1 MSWRQN
7 SDITTAPREPA
18 TPPGPPG
25 PQRISRGRTAI
36 LAVVF
41 VALVAGIAGLV
52 VTRGSD
58 DSSHDGVQGATG
70 TLPAVSTVPAQSDQ
84 RPALLNTG
92 EDWDTIVRS
101 IVRFSEW
108 LKLHPNPELLDE
120 YTVPTHKDY
129 ADTKLGLTNLAT
141 KGWRYDPVPAPV
153 TVERV
158 SVTTRMSPT
167 RVGLAIRFGPAPQY
181 RVVDQAGNEVY
192 NQPSTNGNTVEWTL
206 ARTPADNPHW
216 RVEAVLAL

>member
-7 SDITTAPREPA
+7 SEITTAPMEPA
-18 TPPGPPG
+18 TRPGQEG
-25 PQRISRGRTAI
+25 PQPISRGKTAV
-36 LAVVF
+36 LAIVF
-41 VALVAGIAGLV
+41 VALIAGIVGLV
-52 VTRGSD
+52 ATRGSND
-58 DSSHDGVQGATG
+58 GGQDGVQGATG
-70 TLPAVSTVPAQSDQ
+70 TVPVVSTVPAQNDQ

-92 EDWDTIVRS
+92 EDFDTIVRS

-108 LKLHPNPELLDE
+108 LKLHPQPELLDE

-141 KGWRYDPVPAPV
+141 KGWRYDPIPAPV

-192 NQPSTNGNTVEWTL
+192 NQPATNGNTVEWTL
-206 ARTPADNPHW
+206 VQTPAGNPHW
-216 RVEAVLAL
+216 RIEAVLAL